1 MSSYLERL
9 KTKIQKTHLPMEP
22 TKPSKDHFDP
32 FVGDRGR
39 HVSGIDGPAAAA
51 DSQERRS
58 SHVPKVTKAPSGTF
72 GTSEDG
78 RLSPLSGRKRLLAEA
93 EAAEDAQFREQLILL
108 REENAKAYSNP
119 TPWTRTC

>member
-32 FVGDRGR
+32 FVGDRDR
-39 HVSGIDGPAAAA
+39 HVSGIDWPAAAA

-58 SHVPKVTKAPSGTF
+58 SHVPKVPEGAFVTF
-72 GTSEDG
+72 GTEA
-78 RLSPLSGRKRLLAEA
+78 RLLAEA